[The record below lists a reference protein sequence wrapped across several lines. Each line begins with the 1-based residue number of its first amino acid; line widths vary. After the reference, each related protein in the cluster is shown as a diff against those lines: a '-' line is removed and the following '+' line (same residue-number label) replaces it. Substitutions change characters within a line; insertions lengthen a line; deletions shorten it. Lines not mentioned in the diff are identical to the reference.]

1 MITVPLVFSQLSPEQ
16 AEEQLS
22 FYGNILI
29 EKLPKQTTNILK
41 DLCSKDCQRPELF
54 IPFFIKTREGMLD
67 YLEHVVHARKLV
79 TPQVICSC

>member
-1 MITVPLVFSQLSPEQ
+1 LFSSLPPAQ

-22 FYGNILI
+22 LYGNILI

-41 DLCSKDCQRPELF
+41 DLVSKECQHPELF

-67 YLEHVVHARKLV
+67 YLEHVVQVRKLV
-79 TPQVICSC
+79 PPQV